1 MKKIFFV
8 LYSTGIFSFLGCAGN
23 ASNVAYDNKVKIKN
37 QKLNQNITILD
48 RKKRLNN
55 GLMEVY
61 VVLSNNTNNAQ
72 NIQYR
77 FIWMDEDGFI
87 VYKEPWQRRYINPK
101 DTVKISSIATDK
113 RVKDFKFEF
122 KEEK

>member
-1 MKKIFFV
+1 MKKVIFLSIIALV
-8 LYSTGIFSFLGCAGN
+8 TITGCASN
-23 ASNVAYDNKVKIKN
+23 ASNVAYVDSVKIKN
-37 QKLNQNITILD
+37 QNLNQNITVLN

-55 GLMEVY
+55 GLVEVY
-61 VVLSNNTNNAQ
+61 VVLSNNTDKAQ

-87 VYKEPWQRRYINPK
+87 VYKEPWQRKYINPK
-101 DTVKISSIATDK
+101 DTIKISSIATDK
-113 RVKDFKFEF
+113 RVTDFKFEF

>member
-1 MKKIFFV
+1 MKKVIFLSIIALV
-8 LYSTGIFSFLGCAGN
+8 TITGCASN
-23 ASNVAYDNKVKIKN
+23 ASNVAYVDSVKIKN
-37 QKLNQNITILD
+37 QNLNQNITILN

-55 GLMEVY
+55 GLVEVY
-61 VVLSNNTNNAQ
+61 VVLSNNTDKAQ

-87 VYKEPWQRRYINPK
+87 VYKEPWQRKYINPK
-101 DTVKISSIATDK
+101 DTIKISSIATDK
-113 RVKDFKFEF
+113 RVTDFKFEF

>member
-1 MKKIFFV
+1 MKKFIFLSIIALV
-8 LYSTGIFSFLGCAGN
+8 TITGCASN
-23 ASNVAYDNKVKIKN
+23 ASNVAYVDSVKIKN
-37 QKLNQNITILD
+37 QNLNQNITVLN

-55 GLMEVY
+55 GLVEVY
-61 VVLSNNTNNAQ
+61 VVLSNNTDKAQ

-87 VYKEPWQRRYINPK
+87 VYKEPWQRKYINPK
-101 DTVKISSIATDK
+101 DTIKISSIATDK
-113 RVKDFKFEF
+113 RVTDFKFEF

>member
-1 MKKIFFV
+1 MKKFIFLFIIALV
-8 LYSTGIFSFLGCAGN
+8 TITGCASN
-23 ASNVAYDNKVKIKN
+23 ASNVAYVDSVKMKN
-37 QKLNQNITILD
+37 QNLNQNITVLN

-55 GLMEVY
+55 GLVEVY
-61 VVLSNNTNNAQ
+61 VVLSNNTDKAQ

-87 VYKEPWQRRYINPK
+87 VYKEPWQRKYINPK
-101 DTVKISSIATDK
+101 DTIKISSIATDK
-113 RVKDFKFEF
+113 RVTDFKFEF

>member
-1 MKKIFFV
+1 MKKFIFLSIIALV
-8 LYSTGIFSFLGCAGN
+8 TITGCASN
-23 ASNVAYDNKVKIKN
+23 ASNVAYVDSVKIKN
-37 QKLNQNITILD
+37 QNLNQNITILD

-55 GLMEVY
+55 GLVEVY
-61 VVLSNNTNNAQ
+61 VVLSNNTDKAQ

-87 VYKEPWQRRYINPK
+87 VYKEPWQRKYINPK
-101 DTVKISSIATDK
+101 DTIKISSIATDK
-113 RVKDFKFEF
+113 RVTDFKFEF